1 MMHRKGVKNMEYMIK
16 TTEAAFKVTV
26 AGEEF
31 VVDFARMHPTWIAAH
46 LKKAAQRFVN
56 DGLTGMSGELPSVKA
71 AMARDM
77 FGKIH
82 SGEAMPAKERKAAA
96 IAKPDM
102 ARKIARDLATTE
114 LLATFKSM
122 AKQLGADEKA
132 WAKHPAVA
140 KYFKVSDKGRV
151 TFDLGEVDQYI
162 MRAVTREKNPTD
174 FLAQAQAQIDAAES
188 IADDVD
194 LSDMG
199 I

>member
-1 MMHRKGVKNMEYMIK
+1 METFAIETTDIK
-16 TTEAAFKVTV
+16 FKVTV
-26 AGEEF
+26 AGEDF
-31 VVDFARMHPTWIAAH
+31 VVDFARMHPSWVAAH

-71 AMARDM
+71 AMARNM

-82 SGEAMPAKERKAAA
+82 SGEEMPAKERKAAA

-114 LLATFKSM
+114 LLAKFKSR
-122 AKQLGADEKA
+122 AEALGPDEKA

-140 KYFKVSDKGRV
+140 KYFKVSDKGRISFDIGAV
-151 TFDLGEVDQYI
+151 DDYIERAKTFEKDPSDFMAKAQAMLSEVDAI
-162 MRAVTREKNPTD
+162 
-174 FLAQAQAQIDAAES
+174 AE
-188 IADDVD
+188 DVD

-199 I
+199 F